1 MMLLHLGDP
10 PAGWERVPGFEGFI
24 REIVVV
30 PSKDGEQG
38 PPGPQGERGEP
49 GRDADPEQ
57 VLAVVAQAVDK
68 YREKELTQTKG
79 VIAAFWGKWQNKA
92 SNKEA
97 L

>member
-30 PSKDGEQG
+30 PPKDGEQG
-38 PPGPQGERGEP
+38 PPGPQGEQGEP

-57 VLAVVAQAVDK
+57 TAAMVAEMVAT
-68 YREKELTQTKG
+68 YREKELMQVRATLARFD
-79 VIAAFWGKWQNKA
+79 AAYQARRSARG
-92 SNKEA
+92 
-97 L
+97 